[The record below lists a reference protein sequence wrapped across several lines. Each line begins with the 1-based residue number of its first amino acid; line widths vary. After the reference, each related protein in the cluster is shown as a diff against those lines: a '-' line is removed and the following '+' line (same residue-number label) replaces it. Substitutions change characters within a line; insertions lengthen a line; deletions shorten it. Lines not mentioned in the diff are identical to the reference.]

1 MIVKILSDIF
11 EASSNNYFLN
21 KLFNVLEGRYDL
33 DIEDYE
39 VVKESAWY
47 KTEVYPTKTMK
58 EMIDLMLVSTATKST
73 NHNEITISSNKTN
86 TNFFSLEEAIKY
98 LEQTFNIILENS
110 NNDSIFLEILLKNFP
125 KESLKIKKFKNERW
139 LSYSM
144 AGGDATDN
152 IETELKSFDSN
163 IFTKE
168 KYKYLRCF
176 VLTDSDKLHENMPLK
191 SDKQKLKDFLDK
203 NEVKYHFL
211 EKREME
217 NYLPDEVF
225 KELINYQDNKE
236 YIEAYLRLSSD
247 QKDFFDIEKG
257 FDKDKN
263 FNDLKPD
270 EFRELFNKIS
280 DEDKKT
286 FRKNDLKK
294 INGKNF
300 KSEFPKLFSHEKVT
314 KETLLKRTKHQKNPN
329 ELIDI
334 LKKIEELL

>member
-33 DIEDYE
+33 DIEAYE

-58 EMIDLMLVSTATKST
+58 EMIDLMLVSTATKSN

-86 TNFFSLEEAIKY
+86 TNFFLLEEAIKY
-98 LEQTFNIILENS
+98 LEQPFSIIFENS
-110 NNDSIFLEILLKNFP
+110 NNDSIFFETLLRSFK
-125 KESLKIKKFKNERW
+125 KESLKIKEFKNERW

-168 KYKYLRCF
+168 KHKYLRCF
-176 VLTDSDKLHENMPLK
+176 VLTDSDTLYPNMDLK

-211 EKREME
+211 EKRELE

-225 KELINYQDNKE
+225 KELINSENKD
-236 YIEAYLRLSSD
+236 YIEAYLRLSSE

-257 FDKDKN
+257 FPDKKFD
-263 FNDLKPD
+263 DLKPD
-270 EFRELFNKIS
+270 EFRELFKNIS
-280 DEDKKT
+280 ELDKRT
-286 FRKNDLKK
+286 FRKYDLRK

-300 KSEFPKLFSHEKVT
+300 KSEFPKLFLHEKVT
-314 KETLLKRTKHQKNPN
+314 KETLLKRTEYQNNKK

-334 LKKIEELL
+334 LKKIEDLL